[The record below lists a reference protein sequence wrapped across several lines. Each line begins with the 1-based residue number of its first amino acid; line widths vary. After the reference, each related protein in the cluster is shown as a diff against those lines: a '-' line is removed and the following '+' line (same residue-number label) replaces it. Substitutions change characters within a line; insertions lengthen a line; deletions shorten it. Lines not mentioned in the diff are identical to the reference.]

1 MNSKIRE
8 AICLKT
14 SPVAVIKTDLCPEGA
29 VSFREGATRHC
40 LIALL
45 AAASKGRTAVFRAET
60 AGCNGGRVGLGFA
73 EMEAE
78 HISHFLSTGSKTTQ
92 GEFYKK
98 SPELARCY
106 VDSLPCTQP
115 KTYLVLKPLDHVC
128 DGEEPVSVIFLVN
141 AEQVSALATLANYD
155 CPSGDNVQ
163 LRFGSGCAQA
173 ILYPMCDSEAGR
185 NVCTLG
191 LTDPSSR
198 LPLDKDLLSFS
209 IPYPRFLE
217 MEANAEESFLTKHT
231 WAKLKSRIESE

>member
-29 VSFREGATRHC
+29 VSFREGATGHC

-73 EMEAE
+73 KMEPE
-78 HISHFLSTGSKTTQ
+78 HISHFLSTGSKTMQ

-106 VDSLPCTQP
+106 VDSLPYTQP

-128 DGEEPVSVIFLVN
+128 DGEEPVSV
-141 AEQVSALATLANYD
+141 SALSTLANYD

-209 IPYPRFLE
+209 IPYP
-217 MEANAEESFLTKHT
+217 NAEESFLTKHT
-231 WAKLKSRIESE
+231 WAKLKSRIERE

>member
-29 VSFREGATRHC
+29 VSFREGATGHC

-73 EMEAE
+73 KMEPE
-78 HISHFLSTGSKTTQ
+78 HISHFLSTGSKTMQ

-115 KTYLVLKPLDHVC
+115 KTYLVLN
-128 DGEEPVSVIFLVN
+128 VSS
-141 AEQVSALATLANYD
+141 QVKRAK
-155 CPSGDNVQ
+155 
-163 LRFGSGCAQA
+163 FGQEVYQCRVEVSPG
-173 ILYPMCDSEAGR
+173 
-185 NVCTLG
+185 
-191 LTDPSSR
+191 
-198 LPLDKDLLSFS
+198 S
-209 IPYPRFLE
+209 IP
-217 MEANAEESFLTKHT
+217 AEKVSL
-231 WAKLKSRIESE
+231 